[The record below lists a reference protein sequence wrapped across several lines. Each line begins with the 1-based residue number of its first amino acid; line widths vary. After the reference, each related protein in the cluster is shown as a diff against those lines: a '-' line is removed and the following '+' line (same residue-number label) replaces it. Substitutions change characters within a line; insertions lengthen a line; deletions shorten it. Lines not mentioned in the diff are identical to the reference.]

1 MAAQAELSSKG
12 WCGLSVCK
20 WLFVQGVMRNN
31 TYGVMRNNTYTNN
44 TLISRSCILDLV
56 GSPCYHKQVDLFYPH
71 SYDTVKIKTKT
82 KILKL

>member
-20 WLFVQGVMRNN
+20 WLFVQ
-31 TYGVMRNNTYTNN
+31 GVMRNNTYTNN

-56 GSPCYHKQVDLFYPH
+56 GSPCYHKQVDLLYPH